1 MTYRRIDM
9 RFIQKFNFKNL
20 LLYSVIF
27 AILTLS
33 IVPVF
38 AIASYSITID
48 LGKIESSGF
57 DIRGRRLK
65 LWRVSDKKMDSDEAS
80 DNIFNFDKL
89 SLEEL
94 DNLFSDNF
102 VTDPSDDKGQ
112 IFLKNLKEGTYY
124 VREVL
129 RDGDKKHVSPFFIM
143 LPLDD
148 NKNVVYPKLIY
159 DTPNTPPPN
168 TPPDTTILK
177 KLSTDGK
184 ALPKAVFELYRK
196 TLGGDVRVPL
206 DKNSY
211 DENGKSDVLL
221 VTNEKGEIVI
231 KNLPEGEYYF
241 KEIKAPDGYEIVNK
255 VTNFNVTGNRGSYVE
270 VVNRPFG
277 GRGEIRFFKYDAAT
291 DKALAGAV
299 FKVTYLDE
307 KTGSYETVKRDGKD
321 YIIMSGKDGAFS
333 ATDLP
338 AREYY
343 LWEIKAPEGY
353 ELLAEGVKFTINE
366 NSKFNRVDIANKKE
380 PTDVPNVPPNTPNT
394 PPPRIRIP
402 KTGDI
407 TLIVMSIGGAIIA
420 AMGVGLVKKG
430 KK

>member
-1 MTYRRIDM
+1 
-9 RFIQKFNFKNL
+9 
-20 LLYSVIF
+20 
-27 AILTLS
+27 
-33 IVPVF
+33 
-38 AIASYSITID
+38 
-48 LGKIESSGF
+48 
-57 DIRGRRLK
+57 
-65 LWRVSDKKMDSDEAS
+65 
-80 DNIFNFDKL
+80 
-89 SLEEL
+89 
-94 DNLFSDNF
+94 
-102 VTDPSDDKGQ
+102 
-112 IFLKNLKEGTYY
+112 
-124 VREVL
+124 
-129 RDGDKKHVSPFFIM
+129 
-143 LPLDD
+143 
-148 NKNVVYPKLIY
+148 
-159 DTPNTPPPN
+159 
-168 TPPDTTILK
+168 
-177 KLSTDGK
+177 
-184 ALPKAVFELYRK
+184 
-196 TLGGDVRVPL
+196 
-206 DKNSY
+206 
-211 DENGKSDVLL
+211 DVLL

>member
-1 MTYRRIDM
+1 M
-9 RFIQKFNFKNL
+9 RFIQKFNIKNL

-48 LGKIESSGF
+48 LGKIESPGF
-57 DIRGRRLK
+57 DVRGRKLK
-65 LWRVSDKKMDSDEAS
+65 LWRVSDVKMDSDEAS
-80 DNIFNFDKL
+80 KNIYNFDKL
-89 SLEEL
+89 SVSEL
-94 DNLFSDNF
+94 DNLYSDNF
-102 VTDPSDDKGQ
+102 ITDSSDDKGQ
-112 IFLKNLKEGTYY
+112 ILLKNLKDGTYY
-124 VREVL
+124 VREVV

-143 LPLDD
+143 LPLED
-148 NKNVVYPKLIY
+148 NKNVIYPKLIY
-159 DTPNTPPPN
+159 DTPNTPPPD
-168 TPPDTTILK
+168 TPPGTTILK

-184 ALPKAVFELYRK
+184 SLPKAVFELYRK
-196 TLGGDVRVPL
+196 TPSGDVKVPL
-206 DKNSY
+206 DNNSY
-211 DENGKSDVLL
+211 AEGGKSDVLL
-221 VTNEKGEIVI
+221 VTNEKGEIVV
-231 KNLPEGEYYF
+231 KNLPAGEYYF

-255 VTNFNVTGNRGSYVE
+255 VTNFNVTENRGAYVK

-277 GRGEIRFFKYDAAT
+277 GRGEIRFFKYDGAT

-307 KTGSYETVKRDGKD
+307 NGSYETVKKNGKD
-321 YIIMSGKDGAFS
+321 YIIMSGKDGEFS

-338 AREYY
+338 VGEYY

-353 ELLAEGVKFTINE
+353 ELLSEGVKFSINE
-366 NSKFNRVDIANKKE
+366 NSKFNRVDIANYKE
-380 PTDVPNVPPNTPNT
+380 PPVKPSEPPNASST
-394 PPPRIRIP
+394 PPPISGGKIP

-407 TLIVMSIGGAIIA
+407 TLIVMTIGGAIMA

>member
-1 MTYRRIDM
+1 M

-241 KEIKAPDGYEIVNK
+241 KEIKAPM
-255 VTNFNVTGNRGSYVE
+255 VTR
-270 VVNRPFG
+270 
-277 GRGEIRFFKYDAAT
+277 
-291 DKALAGAV
+291 L
-299 FKVTYLDE
+299 
-307 KTGSYETVKRDGKD
+307 
-321 YIIMSGKDGAFS
+321 
-333 ATDLP
+333 
-338 AREYY
+338 
-343 LWEIKAPEGY
+343 
-353 ELLAEGVKFTINE
+353 
-366 NSKFNRVDIANKKE
+366 
-380 PTDVPNVPPNTPNT
+380 
-394 PPPRIRIP
+394 
-402 KTGDI
+402 
-407 TLIVMSIGGAIIA
+407 
-420 AMGVGLVKKG
+420 
-430 KK
+430 

>member
-1 MTYRRIDM
+1 M

-89 SLEEL
+89 SLKEL

-129 RDGDKKHVSPFFIM
+129 RDGDKEHVSPFFIM

-196 TLGGDVRVPL
+196 TPSGDVRVPL

>member
-1 MTYRRIDM
+1 M